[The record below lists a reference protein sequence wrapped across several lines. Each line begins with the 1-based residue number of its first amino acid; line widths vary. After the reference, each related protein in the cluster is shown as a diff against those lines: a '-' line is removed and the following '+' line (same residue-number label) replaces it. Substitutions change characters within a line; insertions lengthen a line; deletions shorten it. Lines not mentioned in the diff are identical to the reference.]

1 MNSKAVKAG
10 TLVYSLAGHDKG
22 WWYIVLRSEDDFVH
36 VADGKHHGLENPK
49 KKRLKHVA
57 FPQGETEI
65 GLSDEELAGIECDA
79 HVRKAIKRL
88 KTEGGCHLG

>member
-1 MNSKAVKAG
+1 MDCKAVKAG
-10 TLVYSLAGHDKG
+10 ALVCSSAGHDKG
-22 WWYIVLRSEDDFVH
+22 WWYIVLRSEGDFVH

-57 FPQGETEI
+57 FPQSEI
-65 GLSDEELAGIECDA
+65 SLSNEELEGIECDA